1 MRPTSRLLLALLAIA
16 PLGCAPRT
24 LRFADAP
31 PIWYV
36 DDDRDIAKPEG
47 RDFAHIQYFVDV
59 LGPRQLTRALEL
71 RDLEPAHDT
80 NALDEVPNS
89 TWFTNRIG
97 VRSLAPEQV
106 ARGPVVDGPPV
117 LPLVVTGG
125 KHGGRNP
132 GFMAKDATGRTFVV
146 KIDITAGNDVVVDRL
161 LWAIGYNVPQDTLVR
176 FERNDLHLDPRAT
189 IVPRTGKER
198 PMTAADLD
206 ATLSE
211 SPRAADGS
219 YGAAASQFLDGKP
232 LGGPAA
238 EGVREDDPNDTIRH
252 EYRRVLRGLRV
263 FAAWLSH
270 TDMKEDNLLDM
281 YVEHDGRHFVRHY
294 LLDFG
299 SALGGHDRR
308 ALHERQDG
316 YEYIVDWQ
324 KNGLAMVT
332 FGLWERPWERQ
343 QRTPWPAIGS
353 FSAEG
358 FDPARWR
365 EFAPFWPFHEMDPA
379 DAYWAAKIVM
389 RFDRPVLD
397 AAVAEGHYPAAAREY
412 LVDTLLARGRKIG
425 EAFIETLTPLD
436 AFHVEGRRLCAWDL
450 GVVYDLGRGGVVE
463 QLGRRRVIAEHAID
477 HDGRVCFDMPE
488 ADAYTVLR
496 LRVRR
501 GERRRPAMQVHVIGG
516 DRPRVLGI
524 VRTEGGPCI
533 RGRGRPRC
541 R

>member
-1 MRPTSRLLLALLAIA
+1 MPTASRLHLAFVVVAA
-16 PLGCAPRT
+16 LGCAPRT

-36 DDDRDIAKPEG
+36 DDDRDIPRPET

-80 NALDEVPNS
+80 NSLDEVPNS

-97 VRSLAPEQV
+97 VRTLTPAEG

-117 LPLVVTGG
+117 LPLLVTGG

-146 KIDITAGNDVVVDRL
+146 KIDVTAGNDVVVDRM
-161 LWAIGYNVPQDTLVR
+161 LWAIGYNVPQDTLVSFTR
-176 FERNDLHLDPRAT
+176 EDLRLDPSAT

-198 PMTAADLD
+198 PMTVADLD
-206 ATLSE
+206 ATL
-211 SPRAADGS
+211 RASTRAPDGT
-219 YGAAASQFLDGKP
+219 YGAAASQFLPGKP
-232 LGGPAA
+232 LGGPPA
-238 EGVREDDPNDTIRH
+238 EGVRLDDPNDTIRH
-252 EYRRVLRGLRV
+252 EHRRVLRGLRV
-263 FAAWLSH
+263 FAAWVSH

-281 YVEHDGRHFVRHY
+281 YVEADGRHFVRHY

-299 SALGGHDRR
+299 GALGGHDRR
-308 ALHERQDG
+308 ALHVREDG
-316 YEYIVDWQ
+316 YEFIVDWQ
-324 KNGLAMVT
+324 KNGLAAVSL
-332 FGLWERPWERQ
+332 GLWERPWERQ
-343 QRTPWPAIGS
+343 RPTPWPAIGS
-353 FSAEG
+353 FSAAE

-389 RFDRPVLD
+389 RFDRPMLTAIVG
-397 AAVAEGHYPAAAREY
+397 EGRFGPEASEY

-425 EAFIETLTPLD
+425 QAFIETLTPLD

-450 GVVYDLGRGGVVE
+450 GVVYELGRGGVVE
-463 QLGRRRVIAEHAID
+463 QLGRRRVIAEHTIGR
-477 HDGRVCFDMPE
+477 DGKVCLDVPE
-488 ADAYTVLR
+488 SEAYTVLR

-501 GERRRPAMQVHVIGG
+501 GERRRPAMQVHVVGG
-516 DRPRVLGI
+516 SRPRVLGI

-533 RGRGRPRC
+533 KGRGRPRC